1 MNNFIIME
9 KNTKSV
15 HEEEYKSINIFSVF
29 NGKLLN
35 VKKLNEKKDD
45 DSDIHS
51 DIHSFD
57 KFKYIVD
64 DSFRYKDNLS
74 PEQEKAFLLFKEGKN
89 IFITGAGGTG
99 KTKLINIFNK
109 YIENTYFSGKYQ
121 EDTTSIKQCS
131 ITKCGNRKNI
141 QICALTGCATLLL
154 KCGAKTL
161 HSWSGIKLAKGPS
174 DKIILNVLK
183 NKKCVSNWKK
193 THILIIDEVSMLSM
207 KIFEIIEIIG
217 RNIKKC
223 NLPFGGIQ
231 VVFLGDFFQ
240 LPPVS
245 SLDEPDSEK
254 FCFESSKWFDVFPI
268 ENHIELKTMFR
279 QKDPEY
285 ISILKEIRIGNI
297 SEKSVEILNKY
308 VGRKKPEDI
317 IPTKLFPVNVKA
329 NFVNQEM
336 YSNIN
341 NKDEYIY
348 ECDIVENCEMYID
361 TGTDFSVEVKKKC
374 KSISLEE
381 KERETN
387 SIINNMPC
395 PKILSLKIGCIV
407 MCRCNL
413 DMDNGICNGSQGIVI
428 SFTEEKENIYPVVRF
443 ENGAVKL
450 IKYKSWQSED
460 YPCIAIYQIPLILS
474 WAQTIHK
481 MQGATL
487 SSAEIDVGETVFEY
501 GQAYVAFS
509 RLKSLDGL
517 YLLSFSPKKIKANP
531 KVIEFYEKN
540 FL

>member
-1 MNNFIIME
+1 ME
-9 KNTKSV
+9 EITKSI
-15 HEEEYKSINIFSVF
+15 HEEYKSINISSSF
-29 NGKLLN
+29 NEKILN
-35 VKKLNEKKDD
+35 VKKLDKKNVNGAD
-45 DSDIHS
+45 
-51 DIHSFD
+51 SFD

-64 DSFRYKDNLS
+64 NNDLFSYKESLS
-74 PEQEKAFLLFKEGKN
+74 PEQEKAFSLFKEGKN

-109 YIENTYFSGKYQ
+109 YIETTYFSEKYY
-121 EDTTSIKQCS
+121 EEERKYSISDYTNNSTRQF

-183 NKKCVSNWKK
+183 NKKSISNWTK

-217 RNIKKC
+217 RNIKNR

-245 SLDEPDSEK
+245 SFDEPDSEK

-308 VGRKKPEDI
+308 IGRKKPEDI

-361 TGTDFSVEVKKKC
+361 TGTDFSLDVKRKC
-374 KSISLEE
+374 KSISSEE

-428 SFTEEKENIYPVVRF
+428 SFIEEKENIYPFVRF

-460 YPCIAIYQIPLILS
+460 YPCIVIYQIPLILS

-487 SSAEIDVGETVFEY
+487 SSAEIDVGKTVFEY

-517 YLLSFSPKKIKANP
+517 YLLSFSPKK
-531 KVIEFYEKN
+531 
-540 FL
+540 